1 MEERTLVIIKPDG
14 VERNLTGHLLKEFE
28 RNDLRISRL
37 KMMQADMELARKHY
51 AELADKPFFN
61 KLLDYI
67 TRGPLVVCV
76 IDGEEAV
83 HRVRELV
90 GDTDPK
96 VARPNTIRTLYGKDK
111 TENTIH
117 ASDSVESAEREMML
131 WFGELY
137 EK

>member
-28 RNDLRISRL
+28 RNHLRISRL
-37 KMMQADMELARKHY
+37 KMMQADATLARKHY
-51 AELADKPFFN
+51 ADLIDRPFFN
-61 KLLDYI
+61 ELLDYI

-76 IDGEEAV
+76 IDGEDAV
-83 HRVRELV
+83 KRVRELV

-111 TENTIH
+111 TENTVH
-117 ASDSVESAEREMML
+117 ASDSVESAEREMTL
-131 WFGELY
+131 WFSELY
-137 EK
+137 DE

>member
-76 IDGEEAV
+76 IDGEDAV

>member
-28 RNDLRISRL
+28 RNNLRITRL
-37 KMMQADMELARKHY
+37 KMMQADIELARKHY
-51 AELADKPFFN
+51 AELADRPFFDE
-61 KLLDYI
+61 LLKYI

-76 IDGEEAV
+76 IDGEDAV
-83 HRVRELV
+83 SRVRELV

-96 VARPNTIRTLYGKDK
+96 TARPNTIRTLYGKDK
-111 TENTIH
+111 TENTVH
-117 ASDSVESAEREMML
+117 ASDSVESAEREMLL

-137 EK
+137 DS

>member
-96 VARPNTIRTLYGKDK
+96 IARPNTIRTLYGKDK